1 MARSRPEPK
10 RSEADCGD
18 RFARAGRAH
27 QVGFGAGVACLTR
40 HLTGVVVSDSRS
52 REQGEIMTD
61 AEEIAEAFEL
71 IDDWEERYRYV
82 IELGRELPEFPDAL
96 KTDATK
102 VEGCVSQVWLTTGAR
117 DHGLELKGDSDAM
130 IVRGLVAILIAFYA
144 NRPVEDVPTLDVE
157 GYLKRLQLD
166 EHLTPQRSNGLMSMV
181 KRIRQDSAR
190 LAADAA

>member
-1 MARSRPEPK
+1 MVTVHGNMTEDEGETMA
-10 RSEADCGD
+10 
-18 RFARAGRAH
+18 
-27 QVGFGAGVACLTR
+27 
-40 HLTGVVVSDSRS
+40 
-52 REQGEIMTD
+52 D

-82 IELGRELPEFPDAL
+82 IELGRELPDFPDAL

-117 DHGLELKGDSDAM
+117 DHGLEIRGDSDAM
-130 IVRGLVAILIAFYA
+130 IVRGLVAILIAFYSG
-144 NRPVEDVPTLDVE
+144 RPVGDVPTLDIE

-166 EHLTPQRSNGLMSMV
+166 EHLTPQRSNGLASMV